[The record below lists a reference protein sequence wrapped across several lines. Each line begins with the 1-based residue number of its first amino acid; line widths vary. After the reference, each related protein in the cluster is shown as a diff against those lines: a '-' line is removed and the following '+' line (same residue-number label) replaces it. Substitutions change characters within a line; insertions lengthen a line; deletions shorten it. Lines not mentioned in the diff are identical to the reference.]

1 MENGSYMG
9 CSLLKEGKELA
20 TETGFYKL
28 KFRAWLEENMA
39 KKDWSKKRTGRS
51 IGMPSG
57 DVPLLV
63 SEKSPCAAILCTGAS
78 EAV

>member
-9 CSLLKEGKELA
+9 CSLLKEEKELA
-20 TETGFYKL
+20 TKTGFYKL

-39 KKDWSKKRTGRS
+39 KKNWSKKRTGHS

-57 DVPLLV
+57 DLPLLV
-63 SEKSPCAAILCTGAS
+63 SAKSPCAAILCTGAS
-78 EAV
+78 